1 MSALPP
7 RGGHSSAALS
17 MTASRKRQDAATA
30 AWEFLEGSEAGAK
43 GRTPSPARRSYF
55 LRLRSQISA
64 AIDPTTP
71 IAAIP
76 EKASISGT
84 AVA

>member
-1 MSALPP
+1 MN
-7 RGGHSSAALS
+7 
-17 MTASRKRQDAATA
+17 DDA
-30 AWEFLEGSEAGAK
+30 AWEFLEGSEAALK
-43 GRTPSPARRSYF
+43 AHSSPARRSYF